1 MKLGVCYYPEQW
13 DESLWP
19 SDARRMTEMG
29 LSTVRIAEFAWD
41 LIEPRVGEFE
51 WGWLDRAIETL
62 AGAGLEVVLG
72 TPTAAPPQWL
82 VEAHPDM
89 LAVGADGRV
98 KGFGSRRHYCFSSD
112 AFFAASERVV
122 TAMSKRYGNHPAVI
136 AWQTDNE
143 YGCHDTVISYS
154 ANALT
159 RFREW
164 LARRYDSID
173 QLNTAWGNVF
183 WSMRYARFDDVGL
196 PVATPAPPNPS
207 HLLAF
212 RRFASDEV
220 LRYNRMQVEILRR
233 HAPGRPVLH
242 NFMAFF
248 GEFEHHAMGQ
258 DLDIASWDS
267 YPLGHLEGT
276 PVASQAERL
285 AHRRTGHPDF
295 GAFHHDLYR
304 GLTGGRWWVMEQQAG
319 PVNWAPWNALPLPG
333 MVRAWTW
340 EAFAH
345 GAELVSYFRW
355 RQVPYAQEQMH
366 SGLNTP
372 DNLLDIG
379 GHEASAVAQ
388 ELKAVPAQTMQRSA
402 VALVVDYA
410 SKWAI
415 DVLPNSADF
424 DVHALRL
431 AWYGALRRLGIDV
444 DVVPASADLSGYAL
458 VVVPTLALLDH
469 AFVDRLQ
476 RSGAHAVF
484 GPRSGSRTGEVHI
497 VEGLPPGALRSLLPG
512 LRVVAVE
519 GLRPGVSLAL
529 QADDAALPGIEAG
542 SVTRWRDVLDV
553 AAASSVEARYADG
566 HAAIVRHGRT
576 RYASGWMDE
585 AALDALMHRAALEA
599 SLPAG
604 PLPAGLRLRRCGKL
618 QFAIHYGADAVH
630 VPAPPH
636 ARFVLGGPQ
645 LQPAGVAAWWVE

>member
-19 SDARRMTEMG
+19 SDARRMAEMG

-41 LIEPRVGEFE
+41 LIEPRAGHFE
-51 WGWLDRAIETL
+51 WGWLDRAIATL
-62 AGAGLEVVLG
+62 AGAGLQVVLG
-72 TPTAAPPQWL
+72 TPTGAPPHWL

-89 LAVGADGRV
+89 LAVDASGRS
-98 KGFGSRRHYCFSSD
+98 KAFGSRRHYCFSSD

-122 TAMSKRYGNHPAVI
+122 TAMAQRYGAHPAVV

-143 YGCHDTVISYS
+143 YGCHDTVVSHS
-154 ANALT
+154 ANALR
-159 RFREW
+159 RFRAW
-164 LARRYDSID
+164 LAQRYGDID
-173 QLNTAWGNVF
+173 RLNAAWGNVF

-248 GEFEHHAMGQ
+248 GEFEHHEMGR

-276 PVASQAERL
+276 PVASQEERL
-285 AHRRTGHPDF
+285 AHRRTGHPDTA
-295 GAFHHDLYR
+295 AFHHDLYR
-304 GLTGGRWWVMEQQAG
+304 GVAGGRWWVMEQQAG

-372 DNLLDIG
+372 DNVLDVG
-379 GHEASAVAQ
+379 GREVATVAQ
-388 ELKAVPAQTMQRSA
+388 ELQAVPVEPMQRAA

-410 SKWAI
+410 SK
-415 DVLPNSADF
+415 
-424 DVHALRL
+424 
-431 AWYGALRRLGIDV
+431 
-444 DVVPASADLSGYAL
+444 
-458 VVVPTLALLDH
+458 
-469 AFVDRLQ
+469 
-476 RSGAHAVF
+476 
-484 GPRSGSRTGEVHI
+484 
-497 VEGLPPGALRSLLPG
+497 
-512 LRVVAVE
+512 
-519 GLRPGVSLAL
+519 
-529 QADDAALPGIEAG
+529 
-542 SVTRWRDVLDV
+542 
-553 AAASSVEARYADG
+553 
-566 HAAIVRHGRT
+566 
-576 RYASGWMDE
+576 
-585 AALDALMHRAALEA
+585 
-599 SLPAG
+599 
-604 PLPAGLRLRRCGKL
+604 
-618 QFAIHYGADAVH
+618 
-630 VPAPPH
+630 
-636 ARFVLGGPQ
+636 
-645 LQPAGVAAWWVE
+645 